1 MICTTIQNKNLEQ
14 ILDALEGSEMAEIRL
29 DRCDLSLREIEE
41 CFTSDVPLVA
51 TCRIADLIASEPS
64 LQDAGLTPQS
74 KEIKAAQIAEKR
86 LCKAIEAGARYVDV
100 EIEAPKQM
108 SKRVRNVAHESGT
121 VFIRSFHDFEGTDS
135 LEALKAVVEKCCY
148 HGADMVKVVT
158 TACCQEDVDK
168 VLSLYDWCR
177 ATTVS
182 ENEKIASLA
191 EGGLIAFCMGD
202 AGRQSRLDCLKAG
215 APYTYAA
222 VSEEE
227 AAAPGQWT
235 ASEMAA
241 ALYDGFRFVGTCNSF
256 GGKLH
261 QVPTNIEVPAAV
273 SGEKCIRCIQESD
286 NIVPNPEVPCSKS
299 FAQRAI
305 IAAALAS
312 GTSHL
317 RGYTPC
323 GDNEAAIRVAENL
336 GAKVERNGGEL
347 IITGIAA
354 SLGSLD
360 TLPAGANSGVTPL
373 QEGSGH
379 LTGTDM
385 CWEKSSLSEDM
396 VPGVQTLH
404 VGESGLLTRMMIPVM
419 AQLCPDTVLFTGE
432 KTLLGRPLTGACE
445 IMEALGAN
453 VTSVDHPVA
462 VTPSSV
468 THCHSAAGAP
478 SPVAQ
483 SQSRILASSV
493 TNSSETI
500 ASDPLPVTLGE
511 AVSQCPSVVTS
522 SEAEG
527 RDERSSA
534 PIRVPLTVKGPL
546 TATRAEISGK
556 HGSQIISGLLMALP
570 FSQKNTSLIVREP
583 KSIPYMFIT
592 VEVLKKFGIK
602 IGNDMLG
609 GRDFIESGGDW
620 SLCTE
625 IVFKVKGGQRFKA
638 ADIDLE
644 GDWSAAANF
653 LVAGAIFGKVEV
665 EGLDTTS
672 LQADLSIMD
681 ILMDAGASLSL
692 LDGDK
697 GSITVQRAPLKAFAV
712 DASNCPDLFPIISV
726 LAAFCQGTSRIAGVG
741 RLANKESDRAKA
753 IVEMLTQMGVKS
765 YVEGDELLVEGHSLA
780 QRLLAHKGVKAYVGG
795 DGLTEEGHGF
805 AHKVSGVAS
814 HTVEASLD
822 ETSGIYA
829 ASASLP
835 GLLKGGEY
843 TSHHDHR
850 MVMALK
856 VASLG
861 ADSPIVIDD
870 ETCVEKSFPDFLEMF
885 RRLD

>member
-14 ILDALEGSEMAEIRL
+14 ILEALEGCEMAEIRL
-29 DRCDLSLREIEE
+29 DRCDLSLRDIEE

-51 TCRIADLIASEPS
+51 TCRLADLVASEPS
-64 LQDAGLTPQS
+64 LQDSALTPQS
-74 KEIKAAQIAEKR
+74 REIKAAQIAEKR

-108 SKRVRNVAHESGT
+108 SKRVRNVAHENGT

-148 HGADMVKVVT
+148 HGADVVKIVT
-158 TACCQEDVDK
+158 TAHGQDDVDR
-168 VLSLYDWCR
+168 VLSLYEWCR
-177 ATTVS
+177 ESAAS
-182 ENEKIASLA
+182 ESGKVASLA

-202 AGRQSRLDCLKAG
+202 AGRQSRMDCLLAG

-222 VSEEE
+222 VSEDE

-235 ASEMAA
+235 ASEMAS
-241 ALYDGFRFVGTCNSF
+241 ALYGDFRFVGTCSIF
-256 GGKLH
+256 DGKMRA
-261 QVPTNIEVPAAV
+261 VPTKNGGPAAL
-273 SGEKCIRCIQESD
+273 SEEKCTRSNPEHGAID
-286 NIVPNPEVPCSKS
+286 ANPEVPCSKS

-305 IAAALAS
+305 IAAALAD

-323 GDNEAAIRVAENL
+323 GDNEAAIKVAENI

-347 IITGIAA
+347 IITGISAG
-354 SLGSLD
+354 LGALEA
-360 TLPAGANSGVTPL
+360 LPANGFSDDPAL
-373 QEGSGH
+373 
-379 LTGTDM
+379 
-385 CWEKSSLSEDM
+385 
-396 VPGVQTLH
+396 VPGLPTLH
-404 VGESGLLTRMMIPVM
+404 VGESGLLTRMMIPIV
-419 AQLCPDTVLFTGE
+419 AQLCPSPVVFTGE
-432 KTLLGRPLTGACE
+432 KTLLGRPLTGARE
-445 IMEALGAN
+445 IMEALGAT
-453 VTSVDHPVA
+453 V
-462 VTPSSV
+462 SSV
-468 THCHSAAGAP
+468 VQSAAGVP
-478 SPVAQ
+478 SPAT
-483 SQSRILASSV
+483 SG
-493 TNSSETI
+493 ETE
-500 ASDPLPVTLGE
+500 VGGE
-511 AVSQCPSVVTS
+511 S
-522 SEAEG
+522 
-527 RDERSSA
+527 SSA
-534 PIRVPLTVKGPL
+534 PVRVPLTVQGPL

-592 VEVLKKFGIK
+592 VEVLKKFGIR

-653 LVAGAIFGKVEV
+653 LVAGAIFGKVQM

-681 ILMDAGASLSL
+681 ILMDAGASLSQ

-697 GSITVQRAPLKAFAV
+697 GTITVQRAPLKAFAV

-726 LAAFCQGTSRIAGVG
+726 LAAFCQGTSRISGVG

-753 IVEMLTQMGVKS
+753 IVEMLTQMGVKA
-765 YVEGDELLVEGHSLA
+765 YIDGDELMVEGHGLA
-780 QRLLAHKGVKAYVGG
+780 QRLLAHKASSCDPAGISLSA
-795 DGLTEEGHGF
+795 T
-805 AHKVSGVAS
+805 ASVAS
-814 HTVEASLD
+814 CAPTATTAVSCNQV
-822 ETSGIYA
+822 
-829 ASASLP
+829 SLP
-835 GLLKGGEY
+835 DLLKGGEY

-870 ETCVEKSFPDFLEMF
+870 ETCVEKSFPDFFDMF
-885 RRLD
+885 RRLV